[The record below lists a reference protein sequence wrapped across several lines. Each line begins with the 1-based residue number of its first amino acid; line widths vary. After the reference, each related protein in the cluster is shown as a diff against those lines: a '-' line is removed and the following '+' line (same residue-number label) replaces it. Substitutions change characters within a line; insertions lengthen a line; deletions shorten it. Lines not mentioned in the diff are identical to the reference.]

1 MFEGTAEGQS
11 LASMER
17 PQHVALWQVSAFME
31 FLKRS
36 DVVETPERRPK
47 EKVNHMM
54 SLYGFSTHY
63 H

>member
-11 LASMER
+11 LASME
-17 PQHVALWQVSAFME
+17 QHVALWQVS
-31 FLKRS
+31 KRS